1 MNWLIGQNRTH
12 VLEIKTWKIQ
22 SLSSIFSLPQNLPK
36 ESSKSFFEKIVVK
49 FLFKIYFTDKVEEAM
64 FMKSKYGNA
73 VLLDKAGYAYRSNL
87 KKETKIYW
95 RCRNSEKYK
104 CPARAVTDGFQVMS
118 WTGLHSH
125 SLPTTKK
132 KF

>member
-1 MNWLIGQNRTH
+1 
-12 VLEIKTWKIQ
+12 
-22 SLSSIFSLPQNLPK
+22 
-36 ESSKSFFEKIVVK
+36 
-49 FLFKIYFTDKVEEAM
+49 M

-73 VLLDKAGYAYRSNL
+73 VLMDKAGYAYRSNL

-95 RCRNSEKYK
+95 RCRNSEKFK

-125 SLPTTKK
+125 PLSTSKK
-132 KF
+132 SF

>member
-1 MNWLIGQNRTH
+1 
-12 VLEIKTWKIQ
+12 
-22 SLSSIFSLPQNLPK
+22 
-36 ESSKSFFEKIVVK
+36 
-49 FLFKIYFTDKVEEAM
+49 M

-125 SLPTTKK
+125 SLPTSKK
-132 KF
+132 NF

>member
-1 MNWLIGQNRTH
+1 
-12 VLEIKTWKIQ
+12 
-22 SLSSIFSLPQNLPK
+22 
-36 ESSKSFFEKIVVK
+36 
-49 FLFKIYFTDKVEEAM
+49 M

-73 VLLDKAGYAYRSNL
+73 VLMDKAGYAYRSNL

-95 RCRNSEKYK
+95 RCRNSEKFK

-125 SLPTTKK
+125 SLPTSKK
-132 KF
+132 SF

>member
-1 MNWLIGQNRTH
+1 
-12 VLEIKTWKIQ
+12 
-22 SLSSIFSLPQNLPK
+22 
-36 ESSKSFFEKIVVK
+36 
-49 FLFKIYFTDKVEEAM
+49 M

-125 SLPTTKK
+125 SLPTSKK
-132 KF
+132 KI